1 MERPA
6 VDLVAAADFLAYRF
20 GGRATDVAAAP
31 RQGEWSR
38 AYFFR
43 HDDADFVVRFARMA
57 ENFEKDR
64 ALCRYASRDLPIPR
78 VTEIGE
84 ASGGYYAIS
93 ERAHG
98 EILETLGPDE
108 VRRVLP
114 SLFGALDAMRDA
126 DVSGSTGYGPWPGD
140 GDAEQPT
147 WRDYLLSVE
156 IDPPSSAT
164 HGWRAKL
171 AARPDDERAFD
182 ASYAHLRSL
191 VDACPEIRH
200 LVHSDLLYGNVLV
213 AGDRISAVFDWG
225 CTLIG
230 DFLYDLAWLTFWSPW
245 YPGLDAIDLRSEAL
259 RHFETIGLDVP
270 AFDARLHAYEV
281 HIGLGGQA
289 YQALTER
296 WDEFDATGR
305 RIGQILNS

>member
-6 VDLVAAADFLAYRF
+6 VDLVAAAEFLAHRF
-20 GGRATDVAAAP
+20 GGRATDVVAAP

-64 ALCRYASRDLPIPR
+64 AMGRYASRDLPIPR
-78 VTEIGE
+78 VTEIG
-84 ASGGYYAIS
+84 AALGGSYAIS
-93 ERAHG
+93 ERAFG
-98 EILETLGPDE
+98 SVLEALGPDE
-108 VRRVLP
+108 MRRVLP
-114 SLFGALDAMRDA
+114 SLFDALDAMRDA
-126 DVSGSTGYGPWPGD
+126 DVSTSMGYGPWPGD
-140 GDAEQPT
+140 GEAEQPT

-182 ASYAHLRSL
+182 ATCERLRSL

-225 CTLIG
+225 CRLVG
-230 DFLYDLAWLTFWSPW
+230 DFLYDLAWLTFYAPW
-245 YPGLDAIDLRSEAL
+245 YPGLGAIDLRCAAL

-270 AFDARLHAYEV
+270 EFDARLRAYEV
-281 HIGLGGQA
+281 HIGLAGQA

-296 WDEFDATGR
+296 WNEVAAKASR
-305 RIGQILNS
+305 LRQILDS

>member
-1 MERPA
+1 VERPA
-6 VDLVAAADFLAYRF
+6 VDLLAAAEFLAHRF
-20 GGRATDVAAAP
+20 GGRATDVVAAP

-57 ENFEKDR
+57 DNFEKDR
-64 ALCRYASRDLPIPR
+64 AVGRYASRDLPIPR

-84 ASGGYYAIS
+84 ANGCSYAIS
-93 ERAHG
+93 ERAFG
-98 EILETLGPDE
+98 SILETLGADE
-108 VRRVLP
+108 MRRVVP
-114 SLFGALDAMRDA
+114 SLFGALDAMRVA
-126 DVSGSTGYGPWPGD
+126 DVSESTGYGPWPGD
-140 GDAEQPT
+140 GDAEHPT
-147 WRDYLLSVE
+147 WREYLLSVD

-182 ASYAHLRSL
+182 ATCDQLRSAL
-191 VDACPEIRH
+191 PACPEIRH

-213 AGDRISAVFDWG
+213 AGDQISAVFDWG
-225 CTLIG
+225 CALVG
-230 DFLYDLAWLTFWSPW
+230 DFLYDLAWLTFWAPW
-245 YPGLDAIDLRSEAL
+245 YPGLAAIDLRTEAL

-270 AFDARLHAYEV
+270 EFDARLHAYEV
-281 HIGLGGQA
+281 HIGLAGQA

-296 WDEFDATGR
+296 WVEFDAAAR
-305 RIGQILNS
+305 RIGQILES